1 MSAADGYGIL
11 NHITGVD
18 FSVARF
24 TGMGNAKASIRGTG
38 NSTGSTLFYMPIGSV
53 YLNFRYRN
61 PSGVRFVIVKKF
73 STDLYR
79 YS

>member
-38 NSTGSTLFYMPIGSV
+38 NRTGSTLFFICLMNVLFIISV
-53 YLNFRYRN
+53 RGIRTEHERSL
-61 PSGVRFVIVKKF
+61 
-73 STDLYR
+73 L
-79 YS
+79 

>member
-38 NSTGSTLFYMPIGSV
+38 NSTGSTLF
-53 YLNFRYRN
+53 
-61 PSGVRFVIVKKF
+61 
-73 STDLYR
+73 
-79 YS
+79 